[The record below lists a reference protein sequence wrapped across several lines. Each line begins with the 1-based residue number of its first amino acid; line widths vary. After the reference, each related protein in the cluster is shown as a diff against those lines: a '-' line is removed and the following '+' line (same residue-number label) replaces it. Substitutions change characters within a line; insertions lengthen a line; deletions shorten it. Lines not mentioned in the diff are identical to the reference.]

1 MTGATPFAPRRR
13 RWGAG
18 MDHPHPIAPYGQ
30 AVPMQYPTRKVTPNM
45 ATKAVSPVTGEI
57 SPASITTADV
67 LRITRDGGK
76 IRLHET
82 DDAGQAFDIMAG
94 KLSAESADDLFS
106 DTSGNVLK
114 TSEIVNRPFRLDSV
128 EFRNSDLDAYP
139 EGLGIFAV
147 MHVTLDGQAE
157 TIIAGGADVVLKSM
171 RAVEL
176 DALPRYLVI
185 TETATKS
192 GRKVQN
198 LVDAS
203 SQSPDA
209 F

>member
-1 MTGATPFAPRRR
+1 
-13 RWGAG
+13 
-18 MDHPHPIAPYGQ
+18 
-30 AVPMQYPTRKVTPNM
+30 
-45 ATKAVSPVTGEI
+45 
-57 SPASITTADV
+57 
-67 LRITRDGGK
+67 
-76 IRLHET
+76 
-82 DDAGQAFDIMAG
+82 MAG

-203 SQSPDA
+203 NQSPDA